1 MSDTDSMKPWGIKS
15 IAARV
20 VDEITETAR
29 TSTPKVSVGQL
40 IERAWEHW
48 QTGAQIV
55 TLPPGMTMPPAPPM
69 VEVIGV
75 LEAVHKISH
84 LGETVQAGV
93 RTEANRLAKVALL
106 DLKRR
111 YLAHVGMAA
120 ALDQAVAKLEQPRA
134 TQQLAARAA

>member
-1 MSDTDSMKPWGIKS
+1 MSDTDSMKSWGIKS
-15 IAARV
+15 IPARV

-29 TSTPKVSVGQL
+29 TSTPKLSVGQL

-48 QTGAQIV
+48 QSGAQVV
-55 TLPPGMTMPPAPPM
+55 TLPPGMTMPPPPPM
-69 VEVIGV
+69 AEVIGV

-111 YLAHVGMAA
+111 YLAHVGVAA
-120 ALDQAVAKLEQPRA
+120 ALDQAIATTEQRQLTRVAA
-134 TQQLAARAA
+134 LAA